1 MDICFHLLSDKT
13 EKCDPVVPHKS
24 METVNGMF
32 PGPRVVAREGD
43 RLVVKVVNHVPNN
56 ISIHRYELISVYTDH
71 VLLLYM
77 IVSFTKFLS
86 YGTVFID

>member
-1 MDICFHLLSDKT
+1 
-13 EKCDPVVPHKS
+13 

-56 ISIHRYELISVYTDH
+56 ISIHRYELNSVCIDH